1 MELSN
6 IEWLQQWYQ
15 KNCDGEWEH
24 FYGIEIETLD
34 NPGWH
39 VKIDLQETGWAG
51 LQAEELYQDAGE
63 KDWLQCSVVAGV
75 FNGYGDYTKLETIL
89 GTFRKWISDDLM

>member
-24 FYGIEIETLD
+24 LYGIEIETLD

-39 VKIDLQETGWAG
+39 VKIDLEETSSAR
-51 LQAEELYQDAGE
+51 LQVKDCLLYTSPYRLS
-63 KDWLQCSVVAGV
+63 KVIYPIPWL
-75 FNGYGDYTKLETIL
+75 
-89 GTFRKWISDDLM
+89 RKG